1 MSDSTS
7 TVEAGRSPS
16 VDSIWWVPLAMGIVA
31 IGMGLLLLAH
41 PAETSIWIAWLIGV
55 YWFIGG
61 VVKLCTL
68 FIDRTMWGWK
78 LFAGVLGILAGMVVL
93 DAMGSKPLAA
103 TIGLASIYVW
113 ILGIQGV
120 IYGVIELVQAFK
132 GAGWGTGILG
142 VLSILF
148 GAFLIGN
155 AVQASLV
162 LPWVFAVFAIAG
174 GISAIVMAFKLK
186 KALA

>member
-1 MSDSTS
+1 
-7 TVEAGRSPS
+7 
-16 VDSIWWVPLAMGIVA
+16 
-31 IGMGLLLLAH
+31 
-41 PAETSIWIAWLIGV
+41 
-55 YWFIGG
+55 
-61 VVKLCTL
+61 
-68 FIDRTMWGWK
+68 MWGWK

-93 DAMGSKPLAA
+93 DAMGSKPLVA

-132 GAGWGTGILG
+132 GGGWGMGILG
-142 VLSILF
+142 TLSILF

-162 LPWVFAVFAIAG
+162 LPWVFAIFAIAG
-174 GISAIVMAFKLK
+174 GISAIVMAFRLK
-186 KALA
+186 KAMA